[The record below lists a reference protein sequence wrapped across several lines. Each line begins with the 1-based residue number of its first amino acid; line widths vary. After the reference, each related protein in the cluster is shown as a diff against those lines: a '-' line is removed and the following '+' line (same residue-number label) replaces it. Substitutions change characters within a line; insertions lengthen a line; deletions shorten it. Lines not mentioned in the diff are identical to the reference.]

1 MFTEKNEVIL
11 KLQDISKSFGRVCV
25 LSSIS
30 LEAFCGE
37 IVALVGENGAGKS
50 TLMKILSGVWP
61 AGSYE
66 GEFFTHSK
74 LCVFVNPSQA
84 ENAGISIIHQE
95 LNLIPELSIA
105 ENIFLTKLPQKTW
118 QVDFEKLYE
127 KTQSLLNKFNLK
139 LSPKTLVKYLSIGHK
154 QIVEIMKALAVNAQ
168 ILILDE
174 PTSALTQ
181 KEIVFLYKILRQL
194 RKEGVLCFYISHK
207 LEEIFELCDRL
218 YVLRDGKLVYHSAIP
233 ETSPTQ
239 VISAMV
245 GRPLQRLYPH
255 RTSSQGAKILEI
267 CDLTARDKKGKS
279 ILNHMSLSLHK
290 GEILGIAGLM
300 GAGRSEFILTL
311 FGASDFNI
319 TGEVKIDNR
328 VIKIHSPREA
338 IEVGLALVTEDRKLS
353 GIIPDRTVSENMT
366 LSSLRQ
372 LSRKKIIKHDQEES
386 LVQKFIGQFKI
397 KTHTTQTR
405 MRTLSGG
412 NQQKVLLARSLLTKP
427 KVLLLDEPTRGVD
440 VGAKAEIYEL
450 IHQLS
455 REGVAIII
463 VSSELPEVLN
473 ISDRIAVFNAGE
485 LACILSR
492 EEASEEKIMFY
503 ATESRKPMEKVA

>member
-194 RKEGVLCFYISHK
+194 RKEGVLCFYRWK
-207 LEEIFELCDRL
+207 
-218 YVLRDGKLVYHSAIP
+218 
-233 ETSPTQ
+233 
-239 VISAMV
+239 V
-245 GRPLQRLYPH
+245 GL
-255 RTSSQGAKILEI
+255 
-267 CDLTARDKKGKS
+267 
-279 ILNHMSLSLHK
+279 SLSHSRN
-290 GEILGIAGLM
+290 IPH
-300 GAGRSEFILTL
+300 T
-311 FGASDFNI
+311 SDFC
-319 TGEVKIDNR
+319 
-328 VIKIHSPREA
+328 H
-338 IEVGLALVTEDRKLS
+338 
-353 GIIPDRTVSENMT
+353 
-366 LSSLRQ
+366 
-372 LSRKKIIKHDQEES
+372 
-386 LVQKFIGQFKI
+386 
-397 KTHTTQTR
+397 
-405 MRTLSGG
+405 GG
-412 NQQKVLLARSLLTKP
+412 
-427 KVLLLDEPTRGVD
+427 
-440 VGAKAEIYEL
+440 
-450 IHQLS
+450 
-455 REGVAIII
+455 
-463 VSSELPEVLN
+463 
-473 ISDRIAVFNAGE
+473 
-485 LACILSR
+485 
-492 EEASEEKIMFY
+492 EASSKALSAPNFI
-503 ATESRKPMEKVA
+503 SRG